1 MILAGV
7 CIVVAGFFLL
17 RRDLSTAFII
27 AVLGLIA
34 WFLNYRAQMKDVI
47 ATADLEESRHMN
59 EEKSFEDS
67 DDN

>member
-17 RRDLSTAFII
+17 RRELSTAFVI

-34 WFLNYRAQMKDVI
+34 WFLNYRAQMKEVM
-47 ATADLEESRHMN
+47 ATADLEESRRMD
-59 EEKSFEDS
+59 EEESFEDS